1 MLSNLQAYANCLL
14 HLTNG
19 GTCHMNIFVGFSK
32 APAKI
37 VANIGWWLQSM
48 DQGFSE
54 CPLQHAEETICL
66 GWLLCSSTGN

>member
-1 MLSNLQAYANCLL
+1 
-14 HLTNG
+14 
-19 GTCHMNIFVGFSK
+19 MNMFVGFSK

-37 VANIGWWLQSM
+37 EANIGWWLQSM